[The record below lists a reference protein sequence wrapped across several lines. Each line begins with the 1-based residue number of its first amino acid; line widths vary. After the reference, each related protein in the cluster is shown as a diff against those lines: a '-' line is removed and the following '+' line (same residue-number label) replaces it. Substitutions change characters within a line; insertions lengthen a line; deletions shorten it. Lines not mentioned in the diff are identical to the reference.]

1 MNNDDKGRKQPFEVH
16 IIDDDDG
23 LLDPSEL
30 DNLTPDPVQQK
41 KKFEVHI
48 DEDSIEDFD
57 ADDQRPRYNGEV
69 YFSNRKP
76 VKPHILLNIINAAQ
90 VYGGSDG
97 LLFVDI
103 LEGVV

>member
-30 DNLTPDPVQQK
+30 DNLTPDPVPQK

-48 DEDSIEDFD
+48 DAVSYTHLTL
-57 ADDQRPRYNGEV
+57 PT
-69 YFSNRKP
+69 
-76 VKPHILLNIINAAQ
+76 
-90 VYGGSDG
+90 SD
-97 LLFVDI
+97 LV
-103 LEGVV
+103 